1 MEDKEPAF
9 ASQRKL
15 QTLDFDEIRVLID
28 TKNIVDIDST
38 TTTYLTETLMSAV
51 EYWIETTVSIVTLNR
66 KLTFTQESCGTAN
79 IDTSYRDEGVD
90 ADMVLFV

>member
-1 MEDKEPAF
+1 
-9 ASQRKL
+9 
-15 QTLDFDEIRVLID
+15 
-28 TKNIVDIDST
+28 
-38 TTTYLTETLMSAV
+38 MSAV